1 MKKTESI
8 EKDALTEMMSPSV
21 SPSAASDAEVKKSVE
36 MALQDFTPKNRIA
49 DSVIDEEAVAET
61 QSIMEVSTAIEEPP
75 TIQRRVSSK
84 QRKLSLEEYRNAYLK
99 VPVIIDRK
107 PVFVSCE
114 VRDRLEDYV
123 RKLGGRKMS
132 VSGLLE
138 NIARQHLDTY
148 DADFEQWRKK
158 LRHRSKNAN
167 RTLAEY
173 IRDAAFDAR
182 IVAKHSTEDVA
193 IIRNLT
199 GMANNLNQLTKLS
212 HQTGFYRTKNIVME
226 VFEKL
231 KSIMSDYKAT
241 ERRCR

>member
-49 DSVIDEEAVAET
+49 DSVIDEEAVAEP
-61 QSIMEVSTAIEEPP
+61 QIIEESTMAIEEPP

-148 DADFEQWRKK
+148 DADFEQWRK
-158 LRHRSKNAN
+158 L
-167 RTLAEY
+167 
-173 IRDAAFDAR
+173 
-182 IVAKHSTEDVA
+182 
-193 IIRNLT
+193 
-199 GMANNLNQLTKLS
+199 
-212 HQTGFYRTKNIVME
+212 
-226 VFEKL
+226 
-231 KSIMSDYKAT
+231 
-241 ERRCR
+241 

>member
-1 MKKTESI
+1 MITPKYANMKKTESI

-21 SPSAASDAEVKKSVE
+21 SPSAARDVEIKKSVE
-36 MALQDFTPKNRIA
+36 MELQDFNPKHRVA
-49 DSVIDEEAVAET
+49 DSVIDEEAVAEP
-61 QSIMEVSTAIEEPP
+61 QSIAESAVAIEEPP

-148 DADFEQWRKK
+148 DADFEQWRK
-158 LRHRSKNAN
+158 L
-167 RTLAEY
+167 
-173 IRDAAFDAR
+173 
-182 IVAKHSTEDVA
+182 
-193 IIRNLT
+193 
-199 GMANNLNQLTKLS
+199 
-212 HQTGFYRTKNIVME
+212 
-226 VFEKL
+226 
-231 KSIMSDYKAT
+231 
-241 ERRCR
+241 

>member
-1 MKKTESI
+1 MGTTKTN
-8 EKDALTEMMSPSV
+8 EKNASAEMFSQSV
-21 SPSAASDAEVKKSVE
+21 SPSAARDAEIKQSVE
-36 MALQDFTPKNRIA
+36 MELVNFSPETSIPDP
-49 DSVIDEEAVAET
+49 VMVDEIEET
-61 QSIMEVSTAIEEPP
+61 QPSTTVESP

-148 DADFEQWRKK
+148 DADFEQWRK
-158 LRHRSKNAN
+158 L
-167 RTLAEY
+167 
-173 IRDAAFDAR
+173 
-182 IVAKHSTEDVA
+182 
-193 IIRNLT
+193 
-199 GMANNLNQLTKLS
+199 
-212 HQTGFYRTKNIVME
+212 
-226 VFEKL
+226 
-231 KSIMSDYKAT
+231 
-241 ERRCR
+241 

>member
-1 MKKTESI
+1 MLDLPNYTHLFCSRQLVNVRTETGVITKKIANMKKTESI
-8 EKDALTEMMSPSV
+8 EKDALTEIMSPSV
-21 SPSAASDAEVKKSVE
+21 SPSAARDAEVKKSVE
-36 MALQDFTPKNRIA
+36 LALQDFTPKNRIA
-49 DSVIDEEAVAET
+49 DSVIEGEAVAEP
-61 QSIMEVSTAIEEPP
+61 QSVMDVSIITEEPP

-148 DADFEQWRKK
+148 DADFEQWRK
-158 LRHRSKNAN
+158 L
-167 RTLAEY
+167 
-173 IRDAAFDAR
+173 
-182 IVAKHSTEDVA
+182 
-193 IIRNLT
+193 
-199 GMANNLNQLTKLS
+199 
-212 HQTGFYRTKNIVME
+212 
-226 VFEKL
+226 
-231 KSIMSDYKAT
+231 
-241 ERRCR
+241 

>member
-1 MKKTESI
+1 MKKIESI

-21 SPSAASDAEVKKSVE
+21 SPSAARDAEVKKSVE
-36 MALQDFTPKNRIA
+36 LVLQDFNSKNGIA
-49 DSVIDEEAVAET
+49 DSEINEEAVSEP
-61 QSIMEVSTAIEEPP
+61 QSIMEVSITTEEPL

-148 DADFEQWRKK
+148 DADFEQWRK
-158 LRHRSKNAN
+158 L
-167 RTLAEY
+167 
-173 IRDAAFDAR
+173 
-182 IVAKHSTEDVA
+182 
-193 IIRNLT
+193 
-199 GMANNLNQLTKLS
+199 
-212 HQTGFYRTKNIVME
+212 
-226 VFEKL
+226 
-231 KSIMSDYKAT
+231 
-241 ERRCR
+241 

>member
-1 MKKTESI
+1 
-8 EKDALTEMMSPSV
+8 
-21 SPSAASDAEVKKSVE
+21 

-61 QSIMEVSTAIEEPP
+61 QSIAKAKAVNEDQP
-75 TIQRRVSSK
+75 TIQRRVRSK

-138 NIARQHLDTY
+138 NIARQHLDT
-148 DADFEQWRKK
+148 
-158 LRHRSKNAN
+158 SNP
-167 RTLAEY
+167 T
-173 IRDAAFDAR
+173 I
-182 IVAKHSTEDVA
+182 IA
-193 IIRNLT
+193 I
-199 GMANNLNQLTKLS
+199 
-212 HQTGFYRTKNIVME
+212 F
-226 VFEKL
+226 
-231 KSIMSDYKAT
+231 AT
-241 ERRCR
+241 ELENE

>member
-1 MKKTESI
+1 MGTTKTI
-8 EKDALTEMMSPSV
+8 EKNVSAEMFSPSV
-21 SPSAASDAEVKKSVE
+21 SPSAARDAEVKKSVE
-36 MALQDFTPKNRIA
+36 MALQDSTPKNGIA

-138 NIARQHLDTY
+138 NIARQHLNTY
-148 DADFEQWRKK
+148 DADFEQWRK
-158 LRHRSKNAN
+158 L
-167 RTLAEY
+167 
-173 IRDAAFDAR
+173 
-182 IVAKHSTEDVA
+182 
-193 IIRNLT
+193 
-199 GMANNLNQLTKLS
+199 
-212 HQTGFYRTKNIVME
+212 
-226 VFEKL
+226 
-231 KSIMSDYKAT
+231 
-241 ERRCR
+241 

>member
-8 EKDALTEMMSPSV
+8 EKDALTEIMSPSV
-21 SPSAASDAEVKKSVE
+21 SPSAAKDAEVKKRVE
-36 MALQDFTPKNRIA
+36 TALQDFTPKNGIA
-49 DSVIDEEAVAET
+49 DSVIDEETATET
-61 QSIMEVSTAIEEPP
+61 QSIMEVSTITEESP

-148 DADFEQWRKK
+148 DADFEQWRK
-158 LRHRSKNAN
+158 L
-167 RTLAEY
+167 
-173 IRDAAFDAR
+173 
-182 IVAKHSTEDVA
+182 
-193 IIRNLT
+193 
-199 GMANNLNQLTKLS
+199 
-212 HQTGFYRTKNIVME
+212 
-226 VFEKL
+226 
-231 KSIMSDYKAT
+231 
-241 ERRCR
+241 